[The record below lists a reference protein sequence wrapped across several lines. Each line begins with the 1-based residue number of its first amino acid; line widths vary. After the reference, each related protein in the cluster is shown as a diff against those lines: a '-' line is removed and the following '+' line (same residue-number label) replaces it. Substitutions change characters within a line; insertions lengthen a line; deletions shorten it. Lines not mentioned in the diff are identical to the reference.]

1 MEFRKFLTDKNT
13 LIFGGRNSK
22 NNEELVRQA
31 GKEEDVFHTDA
42 VGSPFVN
49 IKGKARRGDAKQA
62 AVFCA
67 AFSRDWKKNK
77 SDVVVHK
84 FKGRDIHKNK
94 EMKEGT
100 FGVKKF
106 KKIKV
111 KKEEIQEFLERWR
124 K

>member
-1 MEFRKFLTDKNT
+1 MEFRKLLTDKNT
-13 LIFGGRNSK
+13 LILGGKNSK
-22 NNEELVRQA
+22 NNEEIVEQV
-31 GKEEDVFHTDA
+31 GKGEDVFHTDA

-49 IKGKARRGDAKQA
+49 IKGKARRGDARQA

-67 AFSRDWKKNK
+67 TFSKEWKKNK
-77 SDVVVHK
+77 SEVIVHQ
-84 FKGRDIHKNK
+84 FKGRDIYKNK
-94 EMKEGT
+94 GMKEGT

-111 KKEEIQEFLERWR
+111 KKEEIQEFLERWG